1 MAKNSK
7 RRLIL
12 DAAARIVEESG
23 SAHLTIERVAA
34 TAGVSKG
41 GVLYHFGS
49 KQALLEGMLEVLL
62 EQIRASTAAYRDA
75 APAGANSALEAHV
88 MAEHDRGPAERA
100 MSRALLAAAAEQ
112 PELLAPARQTVVEA
126 FAEAGRATRPPEL
139 GWIVLLA
146 TEGLRFLDMLDL
158 LPLSTRER
166 KRVHE
171 RLLQLARE
179 SSARQPES
187 VEKTS

>member
-1 MAKNSK
+1 MAKISK

-23 SAHLTIERVAA
+23 SAHLTIDRVAA
-34 TAGVSKG
+34 SAGVSKG

-62 EQIRASTAAYRDA
+62 EQIQASTTRYRET
-75 APAGANSALEAHV
+75 APAGVVSALEAHV

-100 MSRALLAAAAEQ
+100 MSRAILAAAAEQ
-112 PELLAPARQTVVEA
+112 PELLAPARQAVVDA
-126 FAEAGRATRPPEL
+126 FAEAGRTTRPPEL

-146 TEGLRFLDMLDL
+146 TEGLRFLDMLKL
-158 LPLSTRER
+158 LPLSARER
-166 KRVHE
+166 QRVHA
-171 RLLQLARE
+171 RLLLLARE
-179 SSARQPES
+179 SRTQPPVSAGQTP
-187 VEKTS
+187 